1 MKASEEIKGFLDFIR
16 GCEVRYK
23 MALEV
28 METEN
33 KRTQDF
39 LHAIEFEPHAEERS
53 KIATRMRA
61 SRITRRESKDTI
73 EELEPLI
80 EFLNIPA
87 NKKAVDQL
95 TQILGKVRKAEKYH
109 ENRTYHPRVEKN
121 EQ

>member
-1 MKASEEIKGFLDFIR
+1 MKTSEQIKSFLDFTR
-16 GCEVRYK
+16 DCETRYK
-23 MALEV
+23 LALEA

-39 LHAIEFEPHAEERS
+39 LHAIEFEPHSEERS
-53 KIATRMRA
+53 KIATKMRA
-61 SRITRRESKDTI
+61 SRITRRKNKDTI

-109 ENRTYHPRVEKN
+109 ENRTYHPRVEK
-121 EQ
+121 

>member
-1 MKASEEIKGFLDFIR
+1 MKASEEIKSFLDFIR
-16 GCEVRYK
+16 GCETRYK

-53 KIATRMRA
+53 KIATKMRA
-61 SRITRRESKDTI
+61 SRITRRENKDI
-73 EELEPLI
+73 VEELEPMI
-80 EFLNIPA
+80 DFLSLPA

-109 ENRTYHPRVEKN
+109 ENRTYHPRVEK
-121 EQ
+121 

>member
-1 MKASEEIKGFLDFIR
+1 MKTSEQIKSFLDFTR
-16 GCEVRYK
+16 DCETRYK
-23 MALEV
+23 LALEA

-39 LHAIEFEPHAEERS
+39 LHAIEFEPHSEERS
-53 KIATRMRA
+53 KIATKMRA
-61 SRITRRESKDTI
+61 SRITRRENKDTI

-109 ENRTYHPRVEKN
+109 ENRTYHPRVEK
-121 EQ
+121 